1 MEIGVLNGDNAKTMI
16 DVALQHV
23 APDEVEYYGFDFFHR
38 SRFIEVQTKLATME
52 CTVRLFKGDSTRT
65 LPEVLHALPQM
76 DVIFIDGGKTR
87 AEASSDWT
95 ASQTLMHNRTAVFV
109 HNYEFA
115 GVRWMV
121 DHISR
126 EAFQVTILHPPGDAA
141 TARIMKTPR
150 A

>member
-16 DVALQHV
+16 QVAIQHI
-23 APDEVEYYGFDFFHR
+23 APVDVEYYGFDFFHR
-38 SRFIEVQTKLATME
+38 SRFIEVQSKLAQLG
-52 CTVRLFKGDSTRT
+52 CTVNLFKGDSNIT
-65 LPEVLHALPQM
+65 LPNVLHTLPKM

-87 AEASSDWT
+87 SEALSDWD
-95 ASQTLMHNRTAVFV
+95 ASQTLMHDHTAIFV

-126 EAFQVTILHPPGDAA
+126 EAFEVTILYPPGDAA
-141 TARIMKTPR
+141 TARITKVR
-150 A
+150 G

>member
-16 DVALQHV
+16 TAAFQHV
-23 APDEVEYYGFDFFHR
+23 APDDVEYYGFDFFHR
-38 SRFIEVQTKLATME
+38 WQFIDVQSKLE
-52 CTVRLFKGDSTRT
+52 QLGCQVSLFRGNSTIVLPKVLHT
-65 LPEVLHALPQM
+65 LPKM
-76 DVIFIDGGKTR
+76 DVIFIDGGKSR
-87 AEASSDWT
+87 AEASSDWE
-95 ASQTLMHNRTAVFV
+95 ASKTLMHDHTAVFV

-115 GVRWMV
+115 GVRRMV

-141 TARIMKTPR
+141 TARITK

>member
-1 MEIGVLNGDNAKTMI
+1 MEIGVFNGDNAKTMI
-16 DVALQHV
+16 QAVSQHV
-23 APDEVEYYGFDFFHR
+23 APVDVEYYGFDFFHR
-38 SRFIEVQTKLATME
+38 SRFIEVQSKLAKMG
-52 CTVRLFKGDSTRT
+52 CTVNLFKGDSTVT
-65 LPEVLHALPQM
+65 LPKVLHALPKM

-87 AEASSDWT
+87 AEASSDWN

-126 EAFQVTILHPPGDAA
+126 EAFQVTILYPPGDAA
-141 TARIMKTPR
+141 TARITKTR
-150 A
+150 D